1 MFDARIYKEAFSAV
15 RAPGD
20 TIERVYM
27 NDRRRKAR
35 APKML
40 LIAAILVP
48 LFILSAFAIGYGAMH
63 AHKPAA
69 GEAMT
74 GRVPGIYVETG
85 AAESKAIEHSG
96 TSMWFTF
103 DVGEDCREV
112 SICPDWLPES
122 DAQAEGYLGR
132 YTNGRIIDNE
142 GEWIA
147 YCIESFNGEQLRGM
161 KYFLTGESRIVKED
175 IWNGYDRIEI
185 ETSYESS
192 VTGKQWT
199 AYNLLLF
206 SPEYGCLIRI
216 GGQADAG
223 TDMAALEKTA
233 ENLRVEASEEKA
245 QWPYR
250 GVSDIS
256 CLDIGRG

>member
-1 MFDARIYKEAFSAV
+1 MFDAKLYKEAFSAV
-15 RAPGD
+15 CAPED

-27 NDRRRKAR
+27 NDRRRKAK
-35 APKML
+35 APRML
-40 LIAAILVP
+40 LVAAILVP

-63 AHKPAA
+63 AHKTAA
-69 GEAMT
+69 GETMT
-74 GRVPGIYVETG
+74 GRAPGINVETG
-85 AAESKAIEHSG
+85 TAESQEIEHSG
-96 TSMWFTF
+96 TSMLFTF

-175 IWNGYDRIEI
+175 IWNGYDRMEI

-192 VTGKQWT
+192 VTGERWT

-250 GVSDIS
+250 GMADIS
-256 CLDIGRG
+256 CLDIARG

>member
-1 MFDARIYKEAFSAV
+1 MFDAKLYKEAFSAV

-27 NDRRRKAR
+27 NDRRRKAK
-35 APKML
+35 APKTL

-63 AHKPAA
+63 AHKTAA

-74 GRVPGIYVETG
+74 GRVPGINVETG
-85 AAESKAIEHSG
+85 AAESQEIEHSG

-103 DVGEDCREV
+103 DAGDDCREV
-112 SICPDWLPES
+112 SVRPGWLPED
-122 DAQAEGYLGR
+122 DAQAEDYLSR

-147 YCIESFNGEQLRGM
+147 YCIESFNGERLRGM
-161 KYFLTGESRIVKED
+161 KYFLTGESRIIKED
-175 IWNGYDRIEI
+175 VWNGYDRMEI
-185 ETSYESS
+185 ETDYESS
-192 VTGKQWT
+192 ATGEQWT

-206 SPEYGCLIRI
+206 SPEYGYLIRI
-216 GGQADAG
+216 GGHADAG
-223 TDMAALEKTA
+223 TDMAALEKIA
-233 ENLRVEASEEKA
+233 ENLSVKVSGEKA

-250 GVSDIS
+250 GMTDIS
-256 CLDIGRG
+256 CLDIGLG

>member
-1 MFDARIYKEAFSAV
+1 
-15 RAPGD
+15 
-20 TIERVYM
+20 
-27 NDRRRKAR
+27 
-35 APKML
+35 
-40 LIAAILVP
+40 
-48 LFILSAFAIGYGAMH
+48 
-63 AHKPAA
+63 
-69 GEAMT
+69 
-74 GRVPGIYVETG
+74 
-85 AAESKAIEHSG
+85 
-96 TSMWFTF
+96 MWFTF

-175 IWNGYDRIEI
+175 IWNGYDRMEI

-192 VTGKQWT
+192 VTGERWT

-216 GGQADAG
+216 GGRPMPVRTWLRWKRQQRISALRRAKKRLSG
-223 TDMAALEKTA
+223 RTEVYLISAALTLAGA
-233 ENLRVEASEEKA
+233 ESVN
-245 QWPYR
+245 
-250 GVSDIS
+250 
-256 CLDIGRG
+256 C